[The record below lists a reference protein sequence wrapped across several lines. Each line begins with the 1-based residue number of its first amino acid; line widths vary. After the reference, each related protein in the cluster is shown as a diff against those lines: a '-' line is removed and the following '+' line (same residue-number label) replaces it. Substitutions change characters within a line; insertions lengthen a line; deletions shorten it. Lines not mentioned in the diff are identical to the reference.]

1 MYTVNLSEGPPV
13 AAYSTRADLPP
24 QLRALSAR
32 AQDLRGAIRDA
43 LRATLS
49 VAAHNATPEQVLSDT
64 FARLGYLPE
73 ETKQATRKLLA
84 QPAQGRSELRYHSGS
99 QGL

>member
-1 MYTVNLSEGPPV
+1 MVYTINLSEGPPM
-13 AAYSTRADLPP
+13 AAPSTNAYLPP
-24 QLRALSAR
+24 QLRALSAT
-32 AQDLRGAIRDA
+32 APNLTGAIRDA

-49 VAAHNATPEQVLSDT
+49 VATHNATPEQVLGDT

-84 QPAQGRSELRYHSGS
+84 QSTQ
-99 QGL
+99 